1 MALQPS
7 NKVKKV
13 HFDVIMCYSKIHMN
27 IVWFPNPVGMIF
39 RILGGCQNKF
49 WEYNEE
55 RELLHFFFLL
65 YTIAI

>member
-39 RILGGCQNKF
+39 RILGGARINSGNITKK
-49 WEYNEE
+49 ENYYIS
-55 RELLHFFFLL
+55 FF
-65 YTIAI
+65 YYIQ